1 MENAPKKQTH
11 RTPEQK
17 KSLMTRLSRIE
28 GQIRGLKQMLSEDA
42 YCNDLLQQS
51 AAARSALDGFN
62 QELLSNHIHGCVTR
76 GIQEGDPEIVDELV
90 KTVRKLMK

>member
-1 MENAPKKQTH
+1 MDNTEEKKTH

-17 KSLMTRLSRIE
+17 KSLLTRLHRIE
-28 GQIRGLKQMLSEDA
+28 GQIRGLEQMMENDA
-42 YCNDLLQQS
+42 YCNDILQQS
-51 AAARSALDGFN
+51 SAIRAAIDGFN

-76 GIQEGDPEIVDELV
+76 GILEGNQEIVDELV